1 MGISNEGEVNAREI
15 VKNSIMMQS
24 AMSTYIP
31 SMNESIY
38 TQIPNASAN

>member
-24 AMSTYIP
+24 AMSSYRP

-38 TQIPNASAN
+38 TQIPNANTN